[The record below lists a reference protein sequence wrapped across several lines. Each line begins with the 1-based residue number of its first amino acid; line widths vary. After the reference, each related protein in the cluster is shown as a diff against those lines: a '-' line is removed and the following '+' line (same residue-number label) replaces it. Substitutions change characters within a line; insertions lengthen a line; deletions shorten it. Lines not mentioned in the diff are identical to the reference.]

1 MAHVFISYSRRDS
14 HFVGPLA
21 EGLRG
26 RGKDVWIDIEGIRD
40 AEVFPTALREAI
52 DSSEGFVFVI
62 SPASVSSRYCM
73 REVGDAV
80 ETGKRI
86 VPVDWEHVPS
96 ADLPEPI
103 RVRNW
108 IPAGD
113 DLDATVERVV
123 KALDTDLEHLKA
135 HTHWEMKALEW
146 GAKERERSLLLRGA
160 ELAAAE
166 AWLAGAEVRD
176 PPPTPLQREYLTAGR
191 QAAANRQRRVATV
204 SVSVALVSV
213 ALLVFALIQR
223 AQAESARKTMESRAA
238 ALASQAQDTVD
249 PERALLLAIE
259 AAKTRATPEAL
270 FALRSALDADPL
282 LYRFAGLGAQTCPQ
296 PAPGVSISPSAIL
309 AVGLCRGRI
318 LLIGRDKRVITS
330 RVQRDPAAPLRFNP
344 NGSTLAVAGNGRIR
358 LYDPHTLT
366 PLGYTRVPGYPQR
379 LIFSGDGFR
388 MAATSADAT
397 RSWTSVWD
405 TIRGRLTM
413 RRSEPAPT
421 NGISPLVRGIG
432 FVDGGRAL
440 AVGSPTGPVAIYASD
455 GGRRL
460 RTLPDKEDAL
470 IGVDPDGRY
479 LVVGGYHTRG
489 SHSREGVVTLWDTW
503 TWRHPHVVATAPGLR
518 PRNIVVSPDSTR
530 VAVGWSDGSAGVYSL
545 LSNAQVARFLGPPKP
560 VSQITYSPDSRTVA
574 VGTADGTVRIWRAG
588 GVESAHSE
596 LGSRMDWDLPAV
608 SEKTVTVI
616 TPPNIVRTLG
626 LPRLVPLSTSR
637 LPFPPNA
644 RYRYAWLSP
653 SGDTAVMVRT
663 DARADAWDLRK
674 DRRAISLAALPG
686 TVAAVSNDDRRMVLL
701 DGRHNQL
708 VDLRTHAITP
718 IRERA
723 RSCRGQWQA
732 ARFSDDGS
740 TVVAGAT
747 CGEVMAWNAHTGK
760 LLRRTAVTG
769 QITGLA
775 LGRDKRTVAIASPDG
790 RLTLLDLATGAQRAI
805 PGAPRGINSLD
816 FGAGDRTL
824 AAGVD
829 DNTVRIWDVNSD
841 HLLRVVSLPA
851 PATARFTPSGDKL
864 ITAQLN
870 GVVKAIDPC
879 PSCED
884 APALLSRA
892 ARQVTRKLT
901 PAEQRTYLPG
911 F

>member
-1 MAHVFISYSRRDS
+1 MAHVFISYSRKDS
-14 HFVGPLA
+14 RFVGALA
-21 EGLRG
+21 EALRG

-40 AEVFPTALREAI
+40 AEVFPDALREAI
-52 DSSEGFVFVI
+52 ESSEGFVFVI
-62 SPASVSSRYCM
+62 SPASVSSRFCM
-73 REVGDAV
+73 REVVDAV

-86 VPVDWEHVPS
+86 VPVDWERVPE
-96 ADLPEPI
+96 DDVPEPI

-108 IPAGD
+108 IPTGD
-113 DLDATVERVV
+113 DLGATVERVV
-123 KALDTDLEHLKA
+123 KALETDLEHLRE

-146 GAKERERSLLLRGA
+146 NAKERERSLLLRGA
-160 ELAAAE
+160 DLSAAE
-166 AWLAGAEVRD
+166 AWLGGAEARD
-176 PPPTPLQREYLTAGR
+176 PPPTPLQREYLTVSR

-204 SVSVALVSV
+204 SVVVALVSV

-223 AQAESARKTMESRAA
+223 GQAVSARKTMESRAL
-238 ALASQAQDTVD
+238 ALASQAQNAVD
-249 PERALLLAIE
+249 PERGLLLAMA

-270 FALRSALDADPL
+270 FALRAGLDADPL
-282 LYRFAGLGAQTCPQ
+282 LDRFAGFGAQTCPQ
-296 PAPGVSISPSAIL
+296 PSPGVSFSQSAIL
-309 AVGLCRGRI
+309 AAGLCSGRI
-318 LLIGRDKRVITS
+318 VLIGRDKRVITS

-344 NGSTLAVAGNGRIR
+344 TGSTLAVAGNGRIN
-358 LYDPHTLT
+358 LYDPHTLV
-366 PLGYTRVPGYPQR
+366 PLGSVTVPGYPQR
-379 LIFSGDGFR
+379 LVFSGDGLR

-405 TIRGRLTM
+405 TVSGRLTM

-432 FVDGGRAL
+432 FVDSGRAL

-455 GGRRL
+455 GGHRL
-460 RTLPDKEDAL
+460 RTLPDEEDAL

-489 SHSREGVVTLWDTW
+489 ADSREGVVTLWDTW

-530 VAVGWSDGSAGVYSL
+530 VAVGWSDGSAVVYSL
-545 LSNAQVARFLGPPKP
+545 LSNSQVVRFLGPPKP

-574 VGTADGTVRIWRAG
+574 VGTTDGSVRIWRAG

-608 SEKTVTVI
+608 AENTLTVI
-616 TPPNIVRTLG
+616 TPPNIVRKLG
-626 LPRLVPLSTSR
+626 LPGLVPLSTSR
-637 LPFPPNA
+637 LPFPPEA

-663 DARADAWDLRK
+663 DGRADVWDLRK
-674 DRRAISLAALPG
+674 DQRAISLAALQG

-701 DGRHNQL
+701 DGQHNEL

-723 RSCRGQWQA
+723 RFCRGQWQG

-740 TVVAGAT
+740 TVVAGSI
-747 CGEVMAWNAHTGK
+747 CGEVLTWNARTGK
-760 LLRRTAVTG
+760 LLRRIAVSG
-769 QITGLA
+769 QIAALA
-775 LGRDKRTVAIASPDG
+775 LSRDKRTVAIASPDG
-790 RLTLLDLATGAQRAI
+790 RLALLDIATGSQSAI

-841 HLLRVVSLPA
+841 RLLRVISLPA
-851 PATARFTPSGDKL
+851 PATARFTPSGRKL
-864 ITAQLN
+864 ITAQLT
-870 GVVKAIDPC
+870 GVLKVIDPC

-884 APALLSRA
+884 AQALLSQA

-901 PAEQRTYLPG
+901 QAEQRTYLSG